1 MLTLAATLAILVY
14 GLMSPMLGVL
24 LPTYAL
30 PAEQQGNLGL
40 VNALG
45 LLIAS
50 LAAGPVIDL
59 TGTKLALL
67 QGLTLLVLSLLSAP
81 NASGYSG
88 LLVVYFVMGLGGG
101 IVSTAANSLV
111 SGIAPERRGSALSFL
126 NLFFGLGGILTTLAA
141 SYLLQPLAL
150 CYSVAALTALVLL
163 VNAAVRMP
171 APSSDSGFRL
181 KEAPGLLSHPTLIL
195 LALLLFLYVACEVG
209 VWNWLK
215 TYLMGAGF
223 PAWSAGGVVSYG
235 FAFGILAG
243 RLVLA
248 RLKLPAVNV
257 LLIAAVLIAITT
269 FAMLTLTS
277 RSAITAAVFCAGL
290 AMSPVFPTTLALVGD
305 HFPRGTAT
313 AMGIAIAS
321 GWLGLAVSSRVIGT
335 LAASASLRQAL
346 LLLPLLAGAMVLV
359 NLVLQWNLRRTVT
372 LSRELTHLS

>member
-24 LPTYAL
+24 LPTYSLHAS
-30 PAEQQGNLGL
+30 QQGNLGL

-67 QGLTLLVLSLLSAP
+67 QGLTLLVLSLLGAP
-81 NASGYSG
+81 NAGGYSG
-88 LLVVYFVMGLGGG
+88 LLVVFFVMGLGGG
-101 IVSTAANSLV
+101 IVATAANSLV
-111 SGIAPERRGSALSFL
+111 AGIAPERRGSALNFL
-126 NLFFGLGGILTTLAA
+126 NLFFGLGGIITTFAA
-141 SYLLQPLAL
+141 SYVLQSAAL
-150 CYSVAALTALVLL
+150 CYSVAALTGLVLL
-163 VNAAVRMP
+163 VNAAVQLPM
-171 APSSDSGFRL
+171 SSAESGFRL
-181 KEAPGLLSHPTLIL
+181 KESPRLLSNPIL
-195 LALLLFLYVACEVG
+195 MLLSLLLFLYVACEVG

-223 PAWSAGGVVSYG
+223 DAASAGGIVSYG

-243 RLVLA
+243 RAVVS
-248 RLKLPAVNV
+248 RLLLKVPALKV
-257 LLIAAVLIAITT
+257 LLVASMLIAVTT
-269 FAMLTLTS
+269 FAMLSLTS

-321 GWLGLAVSSRVIGT
+321 GWLGLAVSSQVIGSV
-335 LAASASLRQAL
+335 AASATLRRAL
-346 LLLPLLAGAMVLV
+346 LLLPILAGAMVLV
-359 NLVLQWNLRRTVT
+359 NLVLQRNLRRTVT
-372 LSRELTHLS
+372 LQ